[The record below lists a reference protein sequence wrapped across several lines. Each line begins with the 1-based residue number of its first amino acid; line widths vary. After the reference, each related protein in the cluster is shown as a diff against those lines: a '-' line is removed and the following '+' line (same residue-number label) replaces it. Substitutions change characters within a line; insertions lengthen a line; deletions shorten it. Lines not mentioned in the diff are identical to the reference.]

1 MAVVRVFL
9 KGHRNELTDMIRSFD
24 RQALHAVML
33 KFKHPATGEE
43 MAFRAPVPN
52 DMIVMAEALRQDAKE
67 NKEEE

>member
-1 MAVVRVFL
+1 
-9 KGHRNELTDMIRSFD
+9 
-24 RQALHAVML
+24 ML